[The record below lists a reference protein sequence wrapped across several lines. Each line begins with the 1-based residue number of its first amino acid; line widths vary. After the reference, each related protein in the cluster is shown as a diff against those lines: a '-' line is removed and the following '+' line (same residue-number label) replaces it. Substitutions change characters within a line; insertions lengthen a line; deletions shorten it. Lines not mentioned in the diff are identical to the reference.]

1 MLWYSPLTFI
11 LSKLLFWFTINL
23 FWFSFSIGFS
33 SSNELFTGLLKLL
46 YSQYQDK
53 IIDLLKTHL
62 ESNNSYRI
70 NYLKTTKQEIITY
83 LDKKYAV
90 LEYNQNLFADDSKYS
105 NLNIFEIYKINNN
118 KVYLS
123 DIKEENWDKIK
134 DFLQKEIF

>member
-1 MLWYSPLTFI
+1 MNKIIMLDKNNYKVDA
-11 LSKLLFWFTINL
+11 KLI
-23 FWFSFSIGFS
+23 FSF
-33 SSNELFTGLLKLL
+33 
-46 YSQYQDK
+46 
-53 IIDLLKTHL
+53 
-62 ESNNSYRI
+62 
-70 NYLKTTKQEIITY
+70 TY